1 MKDWIRAADAA
12 AAAAGCKSSLFALN
26 PKFVFSSSKM

>member
-1 MKDWIRAADAA
+1 MKDWIRAAAV

>member
-1 MKDWIRAADAA
+1 MKEWIRAADAA
-12 AAAAGCKSSLFALN
+12 AARCKSSLFALN